1 MYYDFKFLIAHEMD
15 EVHDIVEGPGRY
27 LCVVLNDVLM
37 YMISV
42 YYLLV
47 MYILM
52 VFNMYAFVE
61 YIRIVQCYSD

>member
-1 MYYDFKFLIAHEMD
+1 MD

-47 MYILM
+47 MYILT

-61 YIRIVQCYSD
+61 YIRIV